1 MLLTQGALR
10 AGELCQATG
19 YSPNSIT
26 AALRLLAQ
34 LELIAKT
41 PDGWRVPPDIRSA
54 LLAGAAENFANRE
67 APASICESSLLGGE
81 VKTQTL
87 LLNTLLLQNC
97 PSFSDPDRQLLPD
110 CN

>member
-1 MLLTQGALR
+1 MTLTGSPAALVRSLKGAPLACLFILLLTQGALR

-41 PDGWRVPPDIRSA
+41 PDGWRVPPGIRHA
-54 LLAGAAENFANRE
+54 VLDVAGAAENFANRE
-67 APASICESSLLGGE
+67 PPR
-81 VKTQTL
+81 
-87 LLNTLLLQNC
+87 LNL
-97 PSFSDPDRQLLPD
+97 RIQLLRRRRY
-110 CN
+110 